1 MASVIV
7 KWQNCGKQ
15 ACRCREGML
24 HGPYFWL
31 VSYISK
37 KSDDRRRGKYSWRY
51 LGKNPMD
58 VWKKLEILDE
68 RFKEKYD
75 LLDLN
80 TRLNKIAKMREKIPD
95 VKTTERILTID
106 DVLRGK

>member
-1 MASVIV
+1 MASVVV
-7 KWQNCGKQ
+7 KWQSCGKS

-37 KSDDRRRGKYSWRY
+37 KSDDKRKGKYSWRY
-51 LGKNPMD
+51 LGKNPTE
-58 VWKKLEILDE
+58 VWNRLENYDK
-68 RFKEKYD
+68 RFSQKYN

-80 TRLNKIAKMREKIPD
+80 TKLRRISEIRKKTPD
-95 VKTTERILTID
+95 TKSMERILTIHE
-106 DVLRGK
+106 V

>member
-7 KWQNCGKQ
+7 KWQNCGKP
-15 ACRCREGML
+15 ACRCKEGML

-37 KSDDRRRGKYSWRY
+37 KSDNRRKGKYSWRY
-51 LGKNPMD
+51 LGKNSTEA
-58 VWKKLEILDE
+58 WKKLENLDK
-68 RFKEKYD
+68 RFIQKYD

-80 TRLNKIAKMREKIPD
+80 TKMSKITQMRKETSD
-95 VKTTERILTID
+95 TKTIERVLTID
-106 DVLRGK
+106 EAK

>member
-1 MASVIV
+1 MASVII
-7 KWQNCGKQ
+7 KWQKCGKP

-37 KSDDRRRGKYSWRY
+37 KSDDRRKGKYSWQY
-51 LGKNPMD
+51 LGKNSLD
-58 VWKKLEILDE
+58 VWKKLENLDK
-68 RFKEKYD
+68 RFIQKYT

-80 TRLNKIAKMREKIPD
+80 NKMHKIIQMRKETP
-95 VKTTERILTID
+95 VKTIERILTVNED
-106 DVLRGK
+106 YTEKS

>member
-7 KWQNCGKQ
+7 KWQNCGKS

-37 KSDDRRRGKYSWRY
+37 KSTDKRKGKYSWRY
-51 LGKNPMD
+51 LGKNPTD
-58 VWKKLEILDE
+58 IWKKLESLDE
-68 RFKEKYD
+68 RFIQKYNF
-75 LLDLN
+75 LDLN
-80 TRLNKIAKMREKIPD
+80 NKLNTMTKLRRETPD
-95 VKTTERILTID
+95 PKTIEQILTID
-106 DVLRGK
+106 EV